1 MFVVW
6 ILVLENAAVIFFPL
20 LNCIIGFQWN
30 VSRISKEGS
39 INKVIVKRQNL

>member
-1 MFVVW
+1 MEKQELCMVL

-20 LNCIIGFQWN
+20 LYCILGFQWN

-39 INKVIVKRQNL
+39 KNKS